1 MGRPGSAAHAYDA
14 TMSAPGTHPLAGSR
28 RGRSLAGLL
37 TLLSL
42 VLFGGVLWDAGY
54 AWLYPA
60 ARFLHRPLP
69 LLGLATLAALTLV
82 AAGWL
87 AARHPPASTVLR
99 LTTLGCAVLLGVGT
113 GAWGMFRT
121 GFASTVERDST
132 LAVSPDGRYAV
143 VRLDTRDWKDLPHTE
158 LRVRSRAGLLSHD
171 ADRELV
177 TCRDGWPHGRVDA
190 EFIDERVV
198 RVTMADRP
206 TVTVAFD
213 RRLRPRQPVEACRP
227 ADG

>member
-1 MGRPGSAAHAYDA
+1 MRAGPGIR
-14 TMSAPGTHPLAGSR
+14 PLAGSFC
-28 RGRSLAGLL
+28 GRLLAGVL

-42 VLFGGVLWDAGY
+42 TLFAGVLWDAGY
-54 AWLYPA
+54 ARLYPA
-60 ARFLHRPLP
+60 LRFLHRPLP

-87 AARHPPASTVLR
+87 ATRRPPASTMLR
-99 LTTLGCAVLLGVGT
+99 LGALGCAVLLGVGT
-113 GAWGMFRT
+113 AAWGMFRT

-171 ADRELV
+171 AERELV
-177 TCRDGWPHGRVDA
+177 TCRHEWPAGRIDA
-190 EFIDERVV
+190 EFVGERTV
-198 RVTMADRP
+198 RVAIADRP
-206 TVTVAFD
+206 AVTVAFD
-213 RRLRPRQPVEACRP
+213 RRLRPHQTVDVCRP
-227 ADG
+227 PDD

>member
-1 MGRPGSAAHAYDA
+1 
-14 TMSAPGTHPLAGSR
+14 MSAGPGTTRSLAGTR
-28 RGRSLAGLL
+28 RGRSIAGLS

-42 VLFGGVLWDAGY
+42 LLFGGVIWDAGY
-54 AWLYPA
+54 ARLYPA

-69 LLGLATLAALTLV
+69 LLGLASLAALTLV

-87 AARHPPASTVLR
+87 AARQPPASTALR
-99 LTTLGCAVLLGVGT
+99 IGALGCAVLLGVGT
-113 GAWGMFRT
+113 SAWGMFRT

-158 LRVRSRAGLLSHD
+158 LRVRSRAGLLSRD

-177 TCRDGWPHGRVDA
+177 DCRRGWPSGRIDA
-190 EFIDERVV
+190 EFVGERTV
-198 RVTMADRP
+198 RVTPAGRSAV
-206 TVTVAFD
+206 TVTFD
-213 RRLRPRQPVEACRP
+213 RQMRPRHRVDGCHP
-227 ADG
+227 ADD